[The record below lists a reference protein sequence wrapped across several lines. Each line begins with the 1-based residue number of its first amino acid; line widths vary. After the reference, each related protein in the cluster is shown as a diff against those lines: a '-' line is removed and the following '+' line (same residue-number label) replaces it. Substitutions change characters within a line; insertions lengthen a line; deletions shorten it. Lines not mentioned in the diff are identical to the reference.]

1 MRPFL
6 IIIFSIPVM
15 HGLWWWWAD
24 RQLRPLR
31 RARLWRSL
39 LAAFALF
46 QLGFFAYTM
55 GGRIVGMR
63 LGAPAPFTAAAYLWD
78 LILLPL
84 TCLLTLV
91 LVSVASI
98 VSAARRKKAAT
109 EPLEDV
115 ADDSAELKLSRRQ
128 MLAVTAAAVPP
139 LANIGTAMIGLSQ
152 MDEFRIRTIDV
163 PLAQLPKELD
173 GMTIAHVSDMHVGKF
188 TKGKTLARIVEATND
203 LRADL
208 VLLTGDLIDFALRD
222 LPAAIEAVKKLDTRS
237 GLYMCE
243 GNHDLFEDR
252 HVFESTVKKAGIPL
266 LLNEAETVMV
276 RGREVQLLG
285 MKWGMAGERRN
296 AGVEMHLAALEPL
309 RNPDAFQIL
318 LAHHPHAFDGAAQA
332 GIPLTLAGHTHGG
345 QLMLTPRHGAGPAI
359 FKYWSGLYK
368 LRQSALVVSNGVGNW
383 FPIRTAAPAEI
394 LHVRLRSIA

>member
-1 MRPFL
+1 
-6 IIIFSIPVM
+6 M

-55 GGRIVGMR
+55 GGRIVGMT
-63 LGAPAPFTAAAYLWD
+63 LGAPAPFTAVAYLWD
-78 LILLPL
+78 LIFLPL
-84 TCLLTLV
+84 TCLLTLA

-98 VSAARRKKAAT
+98 IGAARRKEAAT
-109 EPLEDV
+109 EQPEDV
-115 ADDSAELKLSRRQ
+115 SDDGAELKLSRRQ

-139 LANIGTAMIGLSQ
+139 LANIGTAMVGLSQ

-222 LPAAIEAVKKLDTRS
+222 LPAAIDAVKKINPRS

-252 HVFESTVKKAGIPL
+252 LVFENTVKNSGVPL
-266 LLNEAETVMV
+266 LINEAETVMV

-285 MKWGMAGERRN
+285 MKWGAAGDRRN
-296 AGVEMHLAALEPL
+296 AGVQMHMTELQPL
-309 RNPDAFQIL
+309 REPTAFQIL

-345 QLMLTPRHGAGPAI
+345 QLMLTPRYGAGPAM

-368 LRQSALVVSNGVGNW
+368 QRQSALIVSNGVGNW

-394 LHVRLRSIA
+394 VHVRLRTTA